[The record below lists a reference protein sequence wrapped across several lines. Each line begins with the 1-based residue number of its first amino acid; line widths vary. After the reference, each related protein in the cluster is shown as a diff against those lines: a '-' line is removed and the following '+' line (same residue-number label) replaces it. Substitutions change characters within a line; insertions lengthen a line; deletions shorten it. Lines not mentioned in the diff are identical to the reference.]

1 MTRRWW
7 LLAALS
13 LALVAGCGAGE
24 PPPPASSPAGSTT
37 PTPTGPPTSSP
48 GTASGTPSTAP
59 RRLTPAD
66 DGSTVTL
73 EVGATVALVVDDLA
87 ADDPMVSGEAVQLV
101 QVVNV
106 VDSGVREWEV
116 RGEKPGT
123 STIRS
128 GSPRYA
134 ITVVVG

>member
-7 LLAALS
+7 PPAALT

-24 PPPPASSPAGSTT
+24 PPPPASSPAGSATVGPTVT
-37 PTPTGPPTSSP
+37 PQS
-48 GTASGTPSTAP
+48 PSTGTTSPAP

-73 EVGATVALVVDDLA
+73 EVGRTVSLVVDDLG
-87 ADDPMVSGEAVQLV
+87 ADDPEVTGDAVQLV

-116 RGEKPGT
+116 RGERPGT
-123 STIRS
+123 STITS
-128 GSPRYA
+128 GSPRYT